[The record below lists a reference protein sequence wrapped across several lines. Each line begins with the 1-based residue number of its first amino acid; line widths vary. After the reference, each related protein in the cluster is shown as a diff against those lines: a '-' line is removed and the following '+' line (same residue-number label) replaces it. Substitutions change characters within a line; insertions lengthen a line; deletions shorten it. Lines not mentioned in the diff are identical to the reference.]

1 MLEFAKS
8 YTSDPIKKRNRQPDP
23 EVQAKKVKNNP
34 NEPRTRCIWLDD
46 CTLTVLKNTVGKKYK
61 SNAEVSAILG
71 GAYTEK
77 QVQEKRH
84 NLLKNYK
91 SYDQALKRFANVT
104 KYN

>member
-1 MLEFAKS
+1 
-8 YTSDPIKKRNRQPDP
+8 
-23 EVQAKKVKNNP
+23 
-34 NEPRTRCIWLDD
+34 
-46 CTLTVLKNTVGKKYK
+46 VLKNTVGKKYK